1 MKKSKK
7 YAARI
12 QSRIISL
19 WLKGMKQSAIAK
31 KLWQNPVYVSRAIKK
46 YREQKKIENMDW
58 DNAVKIL
65 NLLNRWEK
73 FLIYRIAVRMKND
86 AAICLFDRKNQ
97 EAVSKVLPFFRSNVR
112 LQQSLYNTLYPPANT
127 KK

>member
-19 WLKGMKQSAIAK
+19 WLRGMKQSVIAK
-31 KLWQNPVYVSRAIKK
+31 KMCQTPVYVSRAIKK
-46 YREQKKIENMDW
+46 YRDQKKIENMDW
-58 DNAVKIL
+58 NKAMEIINPL
-65 NLLNRWEK
+65 SGWEK
-73 FLIYRIAVRMKND
+73 LLLYRIATRMQND
-86 AAICLFDRKNQ
+86 SAICLFNQKNQ
-97 EAVSKVLPFFRSNVR
+97 ETISKVLPFFRSNVR
-112 LQQSLYNTLYPPANT
+112 LQQSLYNALYPPANT